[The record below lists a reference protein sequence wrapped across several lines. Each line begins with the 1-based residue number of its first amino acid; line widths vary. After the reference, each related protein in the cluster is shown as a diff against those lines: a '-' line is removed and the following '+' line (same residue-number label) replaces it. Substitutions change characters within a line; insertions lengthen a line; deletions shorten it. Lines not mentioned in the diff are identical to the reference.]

1 MIKYDPTALL
11 RRIAPES
18 KIKKLVSKRA
28 SLKKSA
34 LSFVKDIDFLTE
46 SSVKRLALKTIKEYK
61 QRTKGEPKER
71 KKLASDPKLL
81 VQRLQNLVV
90 TQVASEIKSKY
101 KGEFYIW
108 LPSDA
113 AEPDPEHQLKY
124 GKKYRVGVGEMPG
137 DRYGC
142 RCGMQILTE
151 DSSLEL

>member
-1 MIKYDPTALL
+1 MIKYDPAALL
-11 RRIAPES
+11 RKIAPES
-18 KIKKLVSKRA
+18 KIKKLVSTRA

-34 LSFVKDIDFLTE
+34 LSFVSDIDFL
-46 SSVKRLALKTIKEYK
+46 SNASVKRLALKTIKEYK
-61 QRTKGEPKER
+61 ARTKGDPTER
-71 KKLASDPKLL
+71 KKITKDPKLL
-81 VQRLQNLVV
+81 INRLQNLVV
-90 TQVASEIKSKY
+90 TQMSKEIRSKY

-151 DSSLEL
+151 DSSLDL

>member
-1 MIKYDPTALL
+1 MIKYDPSALL

-34 LSFVKDIDFLTE
+34 LSFVNDIDFL
-46 SSVKRLALKTIKEYK
+46 SNNSVKKVALDVIKDYK
-61 QRTKGEPKER
+61 RRTKGDPSLRKEIT
-71 KKLASDPKLL
+71 KDPKQLI
-81 VQRLQNLVV
+81 QRLQNLVV
-90 TQVASEIKSKY
+90 TSLSKEIKSKY

-113 AEPDPEHQLKY
+113 NEPDPEHQLKY

-142 RCGMQILTE
+142 RCGMQIITE
-151 DSSLEL
+151 DSSLDL